1 MLTVTQIYLTL
12 CLIVALLVQTQRL
25 TPADLAL
32 PLSGRAL
39 LAEPWRIIAAFC
51 YSDGLTVGLLLR
63 LHTISCVS
71 HTLEHVCAFDAA
83 KTSQPFTSR
92 SPLRLKGRLLH
103 AACLLIG
110 VALNGG
116 GALARPS
123 ELAPPFLLGSFT
135 LFLLTAACRLPTYT
149 MKAAGGVGIPMAPF
163 VPYLLLLGSALVFGA
178 SACFPMVGAI
188 GCGILFDC
196 MDILP
201 RPPTKPPAAAA
212 AMEALHADHP
222 EVLRKKR
229 GLSRRT
235 GTHAPRTLLLLHHH
249 HDHHHIS
256 LTHRPLLPSPSTQAP
271 PFSFYSC
278 RRSWATS
285 TSPRRRRAYQK
296 RRPSP
301 ITASLSPPQR
311 RYRSP
316 RSRQRRR
323 LMTRTAW

>member
-201 RPPTKPPAAAA
+201 RPPAKPPAAAA

-235 GTHAPRTLLLLHHH
+235 GTHAPRTLLHHH
-249 HDHHHIS
+249 APTTSHSHTALSS
-256 LTHRPLLPSPSTQAP
+256 LLSSTQAP
-271 PFSFYSC
+271 PFYFYSC

-285 TSPRRRRAYQK
+285 TSQRRRRAYQK